1 MFKFLGDNMKHKTF
15 TLSLLLALNLVF
27 LPIFSSQ
34 AADKNPPPKCEKC
47 YRGPDGK
54 MKCESVPCPK

>member
-1 MFKFLGDNMKHKTF
+1 MKNKIF
-15 TLSLLLALNLVF
+15 TLSLAFLLAF
-27 LPIFSSQ
+27 IYSFSSL
-34 AADKNPPPKCEKC
+34 AKDNNPPPKCEKC